1 MNKSKIMT
9 NSITMNKMNKII
21 NKKKISNSTKTQNNK
36 MILMM
41 KIFKIK
47 TILSIINNKII

>member
-1 MNKSKIMT
+1 MNKSKVMT
-9 NSITMNKMNKII
+9 NSITKNKMNKII
-21 NKKKISNSTKTQNNK
+21 NKKISNSTKTQNNK

>member
-9 NSITMNKMNKII
+9 SNITKNKMNKII